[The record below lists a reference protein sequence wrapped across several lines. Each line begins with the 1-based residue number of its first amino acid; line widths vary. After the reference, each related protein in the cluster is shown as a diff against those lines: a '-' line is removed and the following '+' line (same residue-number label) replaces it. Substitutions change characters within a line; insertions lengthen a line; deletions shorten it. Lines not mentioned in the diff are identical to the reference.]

1 VFQVVRGEGRGW
13 TSGGRW
19 RGRAAGALPQ
29 LQVADRGGAR
39 PEEKIDENHIL
50 QCQHILI

>member
-29 LQVADRGGAR
+29 LQVADRGGGHGQR
-39 PEEKIDENHIL
+39 KKLMRIIFCNVNIF
-50 QCQHILI
+50 